1 MGIELTARVRAIPVA
16 RTAED
21 VAWLAGRLEKFF
33 AGATNA
39 IYAPV
44 GGDENPVTVL
54 QDVEARTVWMPEDA
68 GLIMRTS
75 GSTTGSGRLVG
86 LSATQMR
93 ASAAATEAR
102 LGGPC
107 SWVLALAPHHIAG
120 LQVVARALLSE
131 REVVTCEGRVDAE
144 SIVAAIDRAHA
155 AHPDGRVA
163 VSLVPTQLARLLAD
177 EQATAA
183 LARCTAVLLG
193 GAAASQELL
202 SQADAATITVLT
214 TYGMSETCGGC
225 VYDGMPL
232 EGVQVD
238 LAADGRIGIRGPMV
252 MSGYLDEGPVGERL
266 ITNDL
271 GHWQDGRLII
281 DGRADDVINSGALKI
296 PADVVAREIMATG
309 MVREAVVVGVDD
321 RTWGQLVCAVV
332 VPGRG
337 WKGPQE
343 LRNLVGRRIGRV
355 RSPRAVVEA
364 DDLPMLASGKVDR
377 KAATL
382 LAQQRTAAGMA
393 WLATSNENDS
403 APADTR

>member
-1 MGIELTARVRAIPVA
+1 
-16 RTAED
+16 
-21 VAWLAGRLEKFF
+21 
-33 AGATNA
+33 
-39 IYAPV
+39 
-44 GGDENPVTVL
+44 
-54 QDVEARTVWMPEDA
+54 
-68 GLIMRTS
+68 MRTS

-144 SIVAAIDRAHA
+144 PIVAAIDRAHA

-163 VSLVPTQLARLLAD
+163 VSLVPTQLARLLAN

-202 SQADAATITVLT
+202 SQADAAGITVLT

-225 VYDGMPL
+225 VYDGVPL
-232 EGVQVD
+232 EGVRVD
-238 LAADGRIGIRGPMV
+238 LAADGRIGISGPMV

-309 MVREAVVVGVDD
+309 MVREAVVVGIDD
-321 RTWGQLVCAVV
+321 DTWGQMVCAVV

-337 WKGPQE
+337 WRGPQE
-343 LRNLVGRRIGRV
+343 LRDLVGRRIGRV

-382 LAQQRTAAGMA
+382 LAQQRTAAGMV